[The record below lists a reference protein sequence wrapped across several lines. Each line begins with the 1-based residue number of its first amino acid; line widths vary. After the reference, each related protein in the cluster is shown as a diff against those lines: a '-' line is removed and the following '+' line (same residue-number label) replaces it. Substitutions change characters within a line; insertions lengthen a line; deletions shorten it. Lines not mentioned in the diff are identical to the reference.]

1 MFINNL
7 FESPRESMPGYE
19 SEQDDQT
26 TMKLSDLRK
35 TRLTLSHLN
44 RLRQASD
51 VRKFEHEKNIEQ
63 IQGQY
68 KAPAEAGAMG
78 GMGGLGV

>member
-1 MFINNL
+1 MYISNL
-7 FESPRESMPGYE
+7 FEEPHEAVPGHQ
-19 SEQDDQT
+19 SEQDDQSV
-26 TMKLSDLRK
+26 MKLSDLRK
-35 TRLTLSHLN
+35 TRLTLAHLN

-68 KAPAEAGAMG
+68 KAPAEAGGMG
-78 GMGGLGV
+78 GMGGLGM

>member
-7 FESPRESMPGYE
+7 FESPHEAQPGYQ
-19 SEQDDQT
+19 SEQDDQST
-26 TMKLSDLRK
+26 IKLNDVRK
-35 TRLTLSHLN
+35 TRLTLAHLN

-51 VRKFEHEKNIEQ
+51 VRKFEHEKNVEQ

-68 KAPAEAGAMG
+68 KAAPEAGPA
-78 GMGGLGV
+78 GGLGI